1 MVAGESAARTEGG
14 GAWGTAAILI
24 VISTLWEKKV
34 FVVSQSQHKN
44 T

>member
-1 MVAGESAARTEGG
+1 MVASESTERTEGG
-14 GAWGTAAILI
+14 GFWGKAAILI

-34 FVVSQSQHKN
+34 FVVSQSQHKH